1 MTVFLSFVQTE
12 MDEKQQIDMVN
23 PNQPPRTTMAI
34 QRDAA
39 GNNST
44 WLAPAWNSFLNAVK
58 SVLKWLYI
66 GIEWPKDI
74 NSDAFVRRTVTASD
88 STCPADGVSLG
99 LMSTILLIPDS
110 FCAGTKTILHRAS
123 VHIDTN
129 GDFGPISVKVMFSYT
144 RRIAT
149 TTFSAAQICNIVATL
164 FRMFAILFHH
174 CNAVLH

>member
-99 LMSTILLIPDS
+99 LMPTLLLIPDS
-110 FCAGTKTILHRAS
+110 FCAGAETIQDRFS
-123 VHIDTN
+123 VHTDTN
-129 GDFGPISVKVMFSYT
+129 GDFGPVSVK
-144 RRIAT
+144 
-149 TTFSAAQICNIVATL
+149 
-164 FRMFAILFHH
+164 AILHDTIRNDDF
-174 CNAVLH
+174 

>member
-99 LMSTILLIPDS
+99 LMSTLLLIPDS
-110 FCAGTKTILHRAS
+110 FCAGAETIQDRAS
-123 VHIDTN
+123 VHTDTN
-129 GDFGPISVKVMFSYT
+129 GDFGPVSVKT
-144 RRIAT
+144 
-149 TTFSAAQICNIVATL
+149 
-164 FRMFAILFHH
+164 ILHEMIRNDDF
-174 CNAVLH
+174 

>member
-1 MTVFLSFVQTE
+1 MTVSLSFLQTE
-12 MDEKQQIDMVN
+12 MDKEQQIDMAET
-23 PNQPPRTTMAI
+23 NQPPRTTIAI

-88 STCPADGVSLG
+88 STCPADGVSLA
-99 LMSTILLIPDS
+99 LMSPSLLIPDS
-110 FCAGTKTILHRAS
+110 FCAGAKTRRDMAS
-123 VHIDTN
+123 VHTDTN
-129 GDFGPISVKVMFSYT
+129 GDFGPISVKVM
-144 RRIAT
+144 
-149 TTFSAAQICNIVATL
+149 
-164 FRMFAILFHH
+164 
-174 CNAVLH
+174 LHETIRKDDF